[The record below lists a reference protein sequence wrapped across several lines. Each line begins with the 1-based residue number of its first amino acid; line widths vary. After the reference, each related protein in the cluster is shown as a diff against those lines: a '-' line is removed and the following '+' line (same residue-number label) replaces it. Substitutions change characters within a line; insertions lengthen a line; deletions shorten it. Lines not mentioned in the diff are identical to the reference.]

1 MDDPKDEFDQL
12 HPIKMLFLNA
22 LVSEGRPT
30 ETRHMPRWWNLE
42 FVSVNGIFLI
52 TKCEKSLKINNFD
65 WWFSTHTQ
73 GSTDHQP
80 RGRLNRTEPD
90 RTVWSRTIVDQKSN
104 NSKISSK
111 MNKCFVF
118 ELFKKNSAREFCW
131 EFMVKN
137 DEIFLWNFLWKFNK
151 KTKQSKFQS
160 TK

>member
-80 RGRLNRTEPD
+80 RGRLNRTEPFGPGPLLIKN
-90 RTVWSRTIVDQKSN
+90 RIILKSVLKWTN
-104 NSKISSK
+104 ALYLNYLRKILLENFAENLWWK
-111 MNKCFVF
+111 MMKFF
-118 ELFKKNSAREFCW
+118 Y
-131 EFMVKN
+131 
-137 DEIFLWNFLWKFNK
+137 EIFYENSTK